1 MVFDPERGACVRSDP
16 ERRAQRLLRWYPA
29 SWRQRFGVE
38 FGALIED
45 ELSEHPHSASRT
57 FDVIRK
63 GLAAR
68 GVDLG
73 ITGQPIEPARRVS
86 AGLASTSLVSV
97 LFAAVAIHPWAW
109 TVLTWNG
116 WAPRRAGV
124 VQTVTTGVMT
134 VALLAL
140 VAVLSIGI
148 IALAVSSL
156 YRIVRRSQWR
166 LALPVAGLSIG
177 MVALGVSSNYLLRYT
192 VARGGIV
199 WGDPGTAMKQLAGAA
214 YFEVT
219 KITTTTLA
227 PHVGW
232 SYDLW
237 RVVPVVSTALIGMST
252 AVLIRR
258 MTIGSRRLRTVRIT
272 VVVLTSLMILV
283 MASYL
288 AWFLGADVRVFGG
301 NDSFEAVAFIAML
314 IAGSVAIACAR
325 SSWRTGRLNVAD

>member
-1 MVFDPERGACVRSDP
+1 
-16 ERRAQRLLRWYPA
+16 
-29 SWRQRFGVE
+29 
-38 FGALIED
+38 
-45 ELSEHPHSASRT
+45 
-57 FDVIRK
+57 
-63 GLAAR
+63 
-68 GVDLG
+68 
-73 ITGQPIEPARRVS
+73 
-86 AGLASTSLVSV
+86 
-97 LFAAVAIHPWAW
+97 
-109 TVLTWNG
+109 
-116 WAPRRAGV
+116 
-124 VQTVTTGVMT
+124 MT

-258 MTIGSRRLRTVRIT
+258 MPIGSRRLRTVRIT